1 MTRIIAFANQKG
13 GVGKTTT
20 TVNIARAAITEHGFK
35 VLVVDADPQGNATK
49 VLAPKHQGTQTCSLA
64 TVLDKSNS
72 SPISDAIRASE
83 WANLDVVPAGGDD
96 LADVAQSLV
105 TMKAGRES
113 RLKKAIAEISDRYDL
128 ILIDCPPSLDQLP
141 VNAFTAADAVVVVAE
156 LGQFALDGLDRL
168 LDTVEIIQQYTNSE
182 LTIAAAIVNG
192 IQKTKRMDHW
202 MSELQGALINL
213 PAPVSLLSPPVQRA
227 SFIAEAQESGRGL
240 DTWGTVKARVLH
252 QTYADY
258 LTSILHSID
267 NGDNRNAA
275 KI

>member
-1 MTRIIAFANQKG
+1 MTKTIAFANQEG

-20 TVNIARAAITEHGFK
+20 TVNIARAAITDHGFK

-96 LADVAQSLV
+96 LANAAQSLV
-105 TMKAGRES
+105 TIKAGRES
-113 RLKKAIAEISDRYDL
+113 RLKKAIADISDQYDL
-128 ILIDCPPSLDQLP
+128 ILIDCPRVWTSCLSTRSLQQTPL
-141 VNAFTAADAVVVVAE
+141 VVVAE

-168 LDTVEIIQQYTNSE
+168 LDTVEIIQQYTNPE

-192 IQKTKRMDHW
+192 VQKTKRMGHW
-202 MSELQGALINL
+202 MNELQGALINL
-213 PAPVSLLSPPVQRA
+213 PAPVPLLSPPVQRA
-227 SFIAEAQESGRGL
+227 SFIAAAQESGRGL
-240 DTWGTVKARVLH
+240 DPWGTVKARVLH

-267 NGDNRNAA
+267 NGENRNDAEV
-275 KI
+275 

>member
-1 MTRIIAFANQKG
+1 MTKTIAFANQKG

-20 TVNIARAAITEHGFK
+20 TVNIARAAITDHGLK

-49 VLAPKHQGTQTCSLA
+49 VLAPKHQGPLDCSLA
-64 TVLDKSNS
+64 TVLDKTKST
-72 SPISDAIRASE
+72 PMSDAIRVSE
-83 WANLDVVPAGGDD
+83 WANLDVVPAGSDD
-96 LADVAQSLV
+96 LADAAQSLV

-113 RLKKAIAEISDRYDL
+113 RLKKAIADISDRYDL

-141 VNAFTAADAVVVVAE
+141 INAFNAADAVVVVAE

-168 LDTVEIIQQYTNSE
+168 LDTVEIIQEYTNPE

-192 IQKTKRMDHW
+192 VQKTKRMGHW
-202 MSELQGALINL
+202 MNELQGALINL
-213 PAPVSLLSPPVQRA
+213 PAPVYLLSPPVQRA

-267 NGDNRNAA
+267 NGENRNDAEV
-275 KI
+275 

>member
-1 MTRIIAFANQKG
+1 MTKTIAFANQKG

-20 TVNIARAAITEHGFK
+20 TVNIARAAITDHGLK

-49 VLAPKHQGTQTCSLA
+49 VLAPKHQGPLDCSLA
-64 TVLDKSNS
+64 TVLDKTKST
-72 SPISDAIRASE
+72 PMSDAIRVSE
-83 WANLDVVPAGGDD
+83 WANLDVVPAGSDD
-96 LADVAQSLV
+96 LADAAQSLV

-113 RLKKAIAEISDRYDL
+113 RLKKAIADISDRYDL

-141 VNAFTAADAVVVVAE
+141 INAFTAADAVVVVAE

-168 LDTVEIIQQYTNSE
+168 LDTVEIIQEYTNPE

-192 IQKTKRMDHW
+192 VQKTKRMGHW
-202 MSELQGALINL
+202 MNELQGALINL
-213 PAPVSLLSPPVQRA
+213 PAPVYLLSPPVQRA

-267 NGDNRNAA
+267 NGENRNDAEV
-275 KI
+275 

>member
-1 MTRIIAFANQKG
+1 MTKTIAFANQKG

-20 TVNIARAAITEHGFK
+20 TVNIARAAITDHGLK

-49 VLAPKHQGTQTCSLA
+49 VLAPKHQGPLDCSLA
-64 TVLDKSNS
+64 TVLDKTKST
-72 SPISDAIRASE
+72 PMSDTIRVSE
-83 WANLDVVPAGGDD
+83 WTNLDVVPAGSDD

-113 RLKKAIAEISDRYDL
+113 RLKKAIADISDRYDL

-141 VNAFTAADAVVVVAE
+141 VNAFTAADAIVVVAE

-168 LDTVEIIQQYTNSE
+168 LDTVEIIQEYTNPK

-192 IQKTKRMDHW
+192 VQNTKRMGHW
-202 MSELQGALINL
+202 MNELQGALINL

-267 NGDNRNAA
+267 NGENRNDAEV
-275 KI
+275 

>member
-1 MTRIIAFANQKG
+1 
-13 GVGKTTT
+13 
-20 TVNIARAAITEHGFK
+20 
-35 VLVVDADPQGNATK
+35 
-49 VLAPKHQGTQTCSLA
+49 
-64 TVLDKSNS
+64 
-72 SPISDAIRASE
+72 
-83 WANLDVVPAGGDD
+83 
-96 LADVAQSLV
+96 
-105 TMKAGRES
+105 MKAGRES

-168 LDTVEIIQQYTNSE
+168 LDTVEIIQQYTNPK

-192 IQKTKRMDHW
+192 VQKTKRMGHW
-202 MSELQGALINL
+202 MSELQGALISL
-213 PAPVSLLSPPVQRA
+213 PAPVPLLSPPPVQRA

-267 NGDNRNAA
+267 NGGDNRNAA

>member
-1 MTRIIAFANQKG
+1 MTKTIAFANQKG

-20 TVNIARAAITEHGFK
+20 TVNIARAAITDHGLK

-49 VLAPKHQGTQTCSLA
+49 VLAPKHQGPLDCSLA

-113 RLKKAIAEISDRYDL
+113 RLKKAIADISDQYDL

-141 VNAFTAADAVVVVAE
+141 INAFTAADAVVVVAE

-168 LDTVEIIQQYTNSE
+168 LDTVEIIQEYTNPE

-192 IQKTKRMDHW
+192 VQKTKRMGHW
-202 MSELQGALINL
+202 MNELQGALINL

-258 LTSILHSID
+258 LTSILQSIKK
-267 NGDNRNAA
+267 GENRNDAEV
-275 KI
+275 